1 MMQQCTTCRELH
13 ERHPWRCM
21 GDVHA
26 AVYTVRSR
34 LPPSFHWGDTQPP
47 GHRRKKIALRTI
59 HQRGP
64 GMLLCTRFTKGVPI
78 CCYRTNSPKGPRYA
92 ARLKIYTQVHCVP
105 VRRPFHGAFQLRR
118 RHSLHIP
125 TTTFPNVAAMT
136 EVRSSSRSRCRRGTA
151 DAEALQNL
159 APATYHV
166 FDGDS
171 LLCPVNR
178 EERRVAPNPRRSSI

>member
-26 AVYTVRSR
+26 AIYTVRSR

-64 GMLLCTRFTKGVPI
+64 DMLLSD
-78 CCYRTNSPKGPRYA
+78 NSPKGYA